1 MMASETTDVK
11 PMAVEV
17 PQTVAAEKH
26 HSASAAESK
35 SWAGLTHATP
45 SVESSEN
52 KANAS
57 PAAETTSAAA
67 QPVSQSADNNTKK
80 PVAAAANE
88 QPADSLP
95 EPKKVVVPAP
105 PPAVNIWKV
114 RAEEQQKQSEH
125 TKKPAAAAVPS
136 APKPSHEQQQPARE
150 QPRNRQAAK
159 EKARKEQE
167 EQDAAEGF
175 VKVQSKKPAVKKER
189 TRPVKNSS
197 AGTAANGGASAPPP
211 ASAAAAPK
219 PITKAS
225 PPPPAADASINKPG
239 AEATIERAD
248 AGVAAQPEDEKLAAA
263 KLKEKKE
270 KAPRGPVAAKIVQ
283 TAAHSENLLAKSSTP
298 ADAATPAPLKTELWP
313 TLGSAATTATATPSV
328 PVASAAPAPSGGKKA
343 GWAKL
348 DVPINYPPPATF
360 ANRPATK
367 GKQAKRPEDK
377 SKPAN
382 ETKEHKEFKE
392 QKEVKESKDVK
403 DVKEL
408 SQPKEAGVVP
418 QPPAKAD
425 ASKPRPRPASRATS
439 ITPAAGPSSQPRESP
454 RRESNASAV
463 SAVSHTS
470 ATSLHGGASADSA
483 AHRGGYSDQRNARR
497 GGRGGRGKM
506 AVPRSTRPFGYGNN
520 AFQPAAGMN
529 VHAAAQGPSPAVPR
543 QNPYYGYSEPET
555 DIETI
560 KWWMRTQIE
569 YYFSVENLCH
579 DIFFRRQMNA
589 TNGGVPMGVVAGFN
603 RVRSLINMAK
613 NKSVTVDHSDPAV
626 VESFAWTIQLL
637 KAACDGSEVVEIFD
651 ESGEHF
657 VRRKGNWEFWLL
669 PGDTASAP
677 VITAVQPSAETP
689 LGEAASILNGVKIPT
704 PPMSPADA
712 NQNQTQQTPDAPG
725 HPKEVSPA
733 ERAGRSLAKE
743 GEEEDGAWKQATTRR
758 RTSKVRGAYA
768 GVVPTPLSSRSG
780 SFKDV
785 AEESLAASDSDEWT
799 GVQMNGRR
807 RFSNAGLHEE
817 EQSVS
822 EESEDTDEDSD
833 DEDPDIVVV
842 ARHIPLS
849 KTTAIV
855 LDGEEDEWADI
866 DDEDVDGLLIVTQ
879 RKASGSDED
888 YETILIT
895 PGKGS
900 APGHQLATA
909 AAAILTPQKAPASSV
924 ATHHHHNLPP
934 RKHATAPFDRTR
946 ADEEINEIINEGLY
960 YYEHDYLTPKKPK
973 NKVQTL
979 GGEEFRLLQNG
990 LLSPARTSS
999 DHSGDGYFDMPEF
1012 DGKKGQKTP
1021 RTPRRYWE
1029 GATSASPPVGY
1040 LMNRLEAEAA
1050 AVAASAAAA
1059 ASSSSAAAAVAVP
1072 TQSAA
1077 DKAAEGDEA
1086 ILGTSFNEFPV
1097 FQHPSYELLKENGF
1111 IQHKYSKYRAKAIK
1125 ERKRLGPG
1133 RSPEMNTL
1141 FRFWSHFLRDH
1152 FNDRLYK
1159 EFRAVALAD
1168 SQEGYR
1174 YGLECLYRFYSY
1186 GLENRFRKDL
1196 FEDFVSLVQ
1205 EEYVGSHGT
1214 QLYGLEKFWA
1224 YLKWR
1229 KDKTKRPEVDWAV
1242 ENNRV
1247 LADALKRFR
1256 TVEDFRRAAA
1266 KTANGAQTAKKTHP
1280 NGNHHQHHH
1289 HHNHNQ
1295 HQHQQQQQ
1303 HHGHQQAVNG
1313 SASSHYNPHQHQH
1326 QTHPHNQHHHHNNN
1340 HHQQANGSASAAA
1353 VSAAT
1358 ASSKPRD
1365 GRRNAGNKQ
1374 SNASRN
1380 GHNSNSGS
1388 NNSSRTRQSAQPAAP
1403 LPSSVTEE
1411 RGLFEM
1417 EMEFPPL
1424 GA

>member
-17 PQTVAAEKH
+17 LQTVAVEKQR
-26 HSASAAESK
+26 SASAVESK
-35 SWAGLTHATP
+35 SWAGLTHSTP

-67 QPVSQSADNNTKK
+67 QPASQPADTHAKK
-80 PVAAAANE
+80 AVAASAAADE
-88 QPADSLP
+88 QPADSVP

-114 RAEEQQKQSEH
+114 RAEEQQKHAEH
-125 TKKPAAAAVPS
+125 TKKPAAAAAPS
-136 APKPSHEQQQPARE
+136 APKPSHEQQQQPAPRE
-150 QPRNRQAAK
+150 QTRNRQAAK

-189 TRPVKNSS
+189 TRPVKNN
-197 AGTAANGGASAPPP
+197 AAAISTAPPAP
-211 ASAAAAPK
+211 SAAAATPK

-225 PPPPAADASINKPG
+225 PPPSVPDASITKPG
-239 AEATIERAD
+239 VEATIEKAD
-248 AGVAAQPEDEKLAAA
+248 AGVAAQPEDEKTAAA
-263 KLKEKKE
+263 KPKDKKE

-298 ADAATPAPLKTELWP
+298 ADAVTPAPLKTELWP

-360 ANRPATK
+360 ANRPAAK

-377 SKPAN
+377 SKPAT
-382 ETKEHKEFKE
+382 EAKEHKESKE
-392 QKEVKESKDVK
+392 QKEIKESKDVK
-403 DVKEL
+403 DVKES

-418 QPPAKAD
+418 PPSAKAD
-425 ASKPRPRPASRATS
+425 ASKPRPRPASHAAS
-439 ITPAAGPSSQPRESP
+439 VTPAAVPSSQPRESP

-470 ATSLHGGASADSA
+470 VTSLHGGASVDSAA
-483 AHRGGYSDQRNARR
+483 AHRGGYNDQRNARR

-520 AFQPAAGMN
+520 TFQSGTGMN
-529 VHAAAQGPSPAVPR
+529 VHAAAQGPSPVVPR

-589 TNGGVPMGVVAGFN
+589 TNGGVPLGLVAGFN
-603 RVRSLINMAK
+603 RVRSLINVAK
-613 NKSVTVDHSDPAV
+613 NKAVTIDHIDPAV
-626 VESFAWTIQLL
+626 VESFSWTIQLV
-637 KAACDGSEVVEIFD
+637 KVACDGSEVVEIFD
-651 ESGEHF
+651 EAGEHF

-677 VITAVQPSAETP
+677 VVTAAQPSAEIP
-689 LGEAASILNGVKIPT
+689 VGEAASTSNGVKIPT

-712 NQNQTQQTPDAPG
+712 NQNQQQTPDAPG

-733 ERAGRSLAKE
+733 ERAGRSPAKE
-743 GEEEDGAWKQATTRR
+743 GEEEDGVWKQATTRR

-768 GVVPTPLSSRSG
+768 GVVPTPMTSRSG

-799 GVQMNGRR
+799 GVQMNGRHK
-807 RFSNAGLHEE
+807 FSNAGLHEE

-822 EESEDTDEDSD
+822 EESEDSDEDSD

-849 KTTAIV
+849 KTTATV
-855 LDGEEDEWADI
+855 LDGEEEEWADI

-909 AAAILTPQKAPASSV
+909 AAAILTPQKPPTSSV

-946 ADEEINEIINEGLY
+946 AEEEINEIINEGLY

-999 DHSGDGYFDMPEF
+999 DHSGDGGYFDIPDF

-1050 AVAASAAAA
+1050 AVAAAAA
-1059 ASSSSAAAAVAVP
+1059 ASSSSSSSAAAVAVP
-1072 TQSAA
+1072 AQPAA

-1205 EEYVGSHGT
+1205 EEYVASHGT

-1266 KTANGAQTAKKTHP
+1266 KTTNGAQTAKKTHP

-1289 HHNHNQ
+1289 HHQQ
-1295 HQHQQQQQ
+1295 HQHQQQ
-1303 HHGHQQAVNG
+1303 HHSHQQAVNG
-1313 SASSHYNPHQHQH
+1313 SASGQYNPHQHQH
-1326 QTHPHNQHHHHNNN
+1326 QTHPHHQHPHHNN
-1340 HHQQANGSASAAA
+1340 HQQANGSANAAA
-1353 VSAAT
+1353 VSTAA

-1374 SNASRN
+1374 SNANRN
-1380 GHNSNSGS
+1380 GHNSSNGS
-1388 NNSSRTRQSAQPAAP
+1388 SSSNSSRTRQSAPSATP
-1403 LPSSVTEE
+1403 LPSSATEE